1 MSNLFSA
8 RTAREVFPNGIKLLI
23 LENPANP
30 TVSLSG
36 SLLGGSYF
44 SPTGKYATAR
54 LTADMLNK
62 GTSSR
67 NKLQIAEALESVGAG
82 VNISSNTFTVSLSTQ
97 SLSRDFPMVLQTLA
111 EELQT
116 PIFPAEELDK
126 LKQRSIAAIKRAQDE
141 TDRRA
146 MERFSQ
152 LLFAEKSP
160 FHIYPA
166 ERRITEIEAIT
177 VDDLQTYYTQ
187 YYGAASLVL
196 SIVGDVQT
204 SEVIALVQE
213 YLGSWQG
220 APAPVIDLPETPL
233 QTAPLADAVALQDK
247 ASVDVVMGHASR
259 LRRANP
265 DYLAAIVANRAL
277 GQSTLSSRLG
287 LKVRDEMGLTYGIN
301 SYFSDSGIGDG
312 PYMITVTVAP
322 ENVELAVNTTKEIID
337 DYVAAGIT
345 EQEIADEQSS
355 MVGGYKI
362 GLATNAGIASQL
374 TSAEVYGLGVNYLD
388 EYPNHVKALNKAQID
403 DAIRKYIHP
412 EVLTVVKAGT
422 FDQVIVEK

>member
-1 MSNLFSA
+1 MSNSFSV
-8 RTAREVFPNGIKLLI
+8 RTAREVFANGIKLLI
-23 LENPANP
+23 LENHANP

-36 SLLGGSYF
+36 TLFGGTYF
-44 SPTGKYATAR
+44 SPVGKYATAR

-62 GTSSR
+62 GTTSR
-67 NKLQIAEALESVGAG
+67 SKLQIAEALESVGAG
-82 VNISSNTFTVSLSTQ
+82 VSISSNTFTISLTTQ

-116 PIFPAEELDK
+116 PTFPAEELDK

-152 LLFAEKSP
+152 LLYDEQSP

-166 ERRITEIEAIT
+166 DRRISEIEAIT
-177 VDDLQTYYTQ
+177 TDDLRTFYDQH
-187 YYGAASLVL
+187 YGAASLVL
-196 SIVGDVQT
+196 SVVGDVNT
-204 SEVIALVQE
+204 ANVSALVQE
-213 YLGSWQG
+213 HFGSWQG
-220 APAPVIDLPETPL
+220 VAAPAINLPETPL
-233 QTAPLADAVALQDK
+233 QATPLADTVALQDK

-259 LRRANP
+259 LRRTNP
-265 DYLAAIVANRAL
+265 DYLAAVVANRAL

-322 ENVELAVNTTKEIID
+322 ENVELAVNTTKEIIE
-337 DYVAAGIT
+337 DYVASGIT

-388 EYPNHVKALNKAQID
+388 EYPDHVKALNKAQID
-403 DAIRKYIHP
+403 AAICKYIHP
-412 EVLTVVKAGT
+412 EVMTVVKAGT
-422 FDQVIVEK
+422 FDEG

>member
-8 RTAREVFPNGIKLLI
+8 RTTREVFANGVKLLI

-36 SLLGGSYF
+36 SLYGGSYF
-44 SPTGKYATAR
+44 SPVGKYATAR

-62 GTSSR
+62 GTASR
-67 NKLQIAEALESVGAG
+67 SKLQIAEALESVGAG
-82 VNISSNTFTVSLSTQ
+82 VSISSNTFTISLSTQ
-97 SLSRDFPMVLQTLA
+97 SLSRDFPMVLATLA

-116 PIFPAEELDK
+116 PTFPAEELDK
-126 LKQRSIAAIKRAQDE
+126 LKQRNIAAIKRAQDE

-152 LLFAEKSP
+152 LLFTEQSP
-160 FHIYPA
+160 FYIYPA
-166 ERRITEIEAIT
+166 ERRISEIEAIT
-177 VDDLQTYYTQ
+177 AEDLQNFYDEH
-187 YYGAASLVL
+187 YGAASLIL
-196 SIVGDVQT
+196 SVVGDVK
-204 SEVIALVQE
+204 SDEVIALVKE
-213 YLGSWQG
+213 NFGTWQG
-220 APAPVIDLPETPL
+220 AVVPPIDLPLTPL
-233 QTAPLADAVALQDK
+233 QTTPLADTVSLKDK

-312 PYMITVTVAP
+312 SYMITVTVAP
-322 ENVELAVNTTKEIID
+322 ENVDLAVNTTQEIMA
-337 DYVAAGIT
+337 DYVASGIT
-345 EQEIADEQSS
+345 EAEIADEKSS
-355 MVGGYKI
+355 MVGGYKL

-374 TSAEVYGLGVNYLD
+374 TNTEIYGLGVGYLD
-388 EYPNHVKALNKAQID
+388 EFPALVQALHKTEID

-412 EVLTVVKAGT
+412 EVMTVVKAGT
-422 FDQVIVEK
+422 FE